1 MDVRGEEGE
10 KRDLW
15 ANQSMKKKRLKNE
28 KRTDKKK
35 SDLWNSARYE
45 VISVILLRLSCT
57 SMEPAC
63 ETCLVTV

>member
-10 KRDLW
+10 KRDLR